1 MPATTRTPSVN
12 LLLASLP
19 RRENQNF
26 IKLCD
31 PVNLVFSETLNEPGN
46 RVRYVYFP
54 VTGFISLIAPI
65 NSQTSIE
72 VGMIGY
78 EGMVGLNHALGINF
92 SLLGSL
98 VQGAGTALRMEA
110 TQFLRILEKST
121 VLQQK
126 LRAYAYVR
134 MNQLAQSIGCNGFH
148 YIDNRL
154 ACQILMSQDCA
165 HSNEFA
171 ITHSV
176 SYPNYFFRQSNFG
189 GAGISSA
196 QTFTVTQSGCCSY

>member
-1 MPATTRTPSVN
+1 
-12 LLLASLP
+12 
-19 RRENQNF
+19 
-26 IKLCD
+26 
-31 PVNLVFSETLNEPGN
+31 
-46 RVRYVYFP
+46 
-54 VTGFISLIAPI
+54 
-65 NSQTSIE
+65 
-72 VGMIGY
+72 
-78 EGMVGLNHALGINF
+78 
-92 SLLGSL
+92 
-98 VQGAGTALRMEA
+98 
-110 TQFLRILEKST
+110 
-121 VLQQK
+121 
-126 LRAYAYVR
+126 